1 MVLYRG
7 LAPGRSAKM
16 GRGGASLF
24 AGLLVDVLGST
35 VVEVGALI
43 LQVRNGRRGSG
54 QEDFASMYRRA
65 EITASWYL
73 EARPLRTA
81 SLKEEVETQPAAC
94 ADHEN

>member
-1 MVLYRG
+1 M
-7 LAPGRSAKM
+7 SS
-16 GRGGASLF
+16 SL
-24 AGLLVDVLGST
+24 T
-35 VVEVGALI
+35 
-43 LQVRNGRRGSG
+43 
-54 QEDFASMYRRA
+54 FASMYRRA